1 MVFVHGILLVCS
13 LLIVARLMELQ
24 VIDKNEYYAM
34 AQDQHF
40 GGVRLAA
47 RRGEIFA
54 LNSKTEETT
63 ILATNTTL
71 DLLYVDP
78 VNIDPAKIPGDSHSL
93 VAETL
98 ADILLTPTYHA
109 LCSKGDPA
117 CPREFSN
124 FLGSPYSAA
133 FDPLLLVRELQTGAL
148 LEPLPPEMPIPTTED
163 LDIPDI
169 TEVRRLFARDIE
181 RRIEEQ
187 RVTFVPLK
195 YSATKD
201 EIAKVGELNLPGIYI
216 NEDQKLIFGDPEE
229 VNQQKLSTIGRTL
242 APIIGVDSSSIEY
255 SLRTRPLRYVP
266 ILRKLPPDLSLQIK
280 QMKLNSMK
288 QTNQRRQNAASRADL
303 ETILDPFR
311 SIAIIPEHWRY
322 YPDGT
327 IGSHVVGFMNVNQ
340 EAQYGVERTFDSQ
353 LRGQEGLI
361 STVSDLQGGQI
372 LTSNQTI
379 IDPKDGDTMILTI
392 DPFVQKEVE
401 HILDTAV
408 KEYKA
413 ESAQA
418 IVMDPY
424 TGRVIA
430 MANAPLF
437 ERNDYATVFEKV
449 PVFVPPGEDDLI
461 VAEVYNPINNAR
473 IVKDYMST
481 VFSEEGRT
489 TFSDAAQQLLND
501 VEKMYDLKDLTRYY
515 VYEGEN
521 ARFEVFPTAVKGI
534 WLKYKNNIGVG
545 AYLNRTIQEIY
556 EPGSVMKPIT
566 MAIAID
572 QGEVEPQDIY
582 DDIGP
587 VKVDEYEIKNALL
600 SYYGKVSM
608 TDCLAMSINTCM
620 TSVSQKLGR
629 KLFHRMIERFGFSKI
644 TSIELEDELTGEL
657 KPWRTWSVS
666 DLATASFG
674 QGFSATPL
682 QVITAFSALANGGKL
697 MKPTI
702 VDSIVH
708 PDGTV
713 EKTEPHVIDQV
724 ITPQASET
732 ITAMLTTSSD
742 YGFAKAG
749 KVPGY
754 KLAGKTGT
762 SQIAGPGGRY
772 ETGTGSTV
780 NTFMGYAPPQHPKF
794 ILLVKFDR
802 PKFRE
807 NLFAEATSA
816 PVFKSIAAFL
826 FEYYGIPPDE
836 K

>member
-1 MVFVHGILLVCS
+1 MVFVHGILLVCG

-24 VIDKNEYYAM
+24 VIDKNEYYAL

-40 GGVRLAA
+40 GGVRLPAQ
-47 RRGEIFA
+47 RGQILA
-54 LNSKTEETT
+54 LNSKTDETT

-78 VNIDPAKIPGDSHSL
+78 VNIDPAKVPGDSHSV
-93 VAETL
+93 VAEKL
-98 ADILLTPTYHA
+98 ADLLLTPTYHA

-117 CPREFSN
+117 CPRELVTFI
-124 FLGSPYSAA
+124 GSPYSSA
-133 FDPLLLVRELQTGAL
+133 FDPLLLVRHLHTGAL
-148 LEPLPPEMPIPTTED
+148 LEPLPPEIPLPNAED
-163 LDIPDI
+163 LDIPDL
-169 TEVRRLFARDIE
+169 TEARRLFARDIE
-181 RRIEEQ
+181 RRIGGQ

-195 YSATKD
+195 YSATKE
-201 EIAKVGELNLPGIYI
+201 EIANIGALNIHGIYV
-216 NEDQKLIFGDPEE
+216 NEDEKLIFGDPEE
-229 VNQQKLSTIGRTL
+229 INQGKIGFIARTL
-242 APIIGVDSSSIEY
+242 APVISVDSDTVEY
-255 SLRTRPLRYVP
+255 SLRSRPLRYVP
-266 ILRKLPPDLSLQIK
+266 IMRKLSPDLSLQVK
-280 QMKLNSMK
+280 QMKLTSIKETNARK
-288 QTNQRRQNAASRADL
+288 QAAIDNAAA
-303 ETILDPFR
+303 EKILDPLR

-327 IGSHVVGFMNVNQ
+327 IASHVVGFMNTNQ
-340 EAQYGVERTFDSQ
+340 EAQYGVERTFDGQ

-372 LTSNQTI
+372 LTSDQTI
-379 IDPKDGDTMILTI
+379 IDPKDGDTMVLTI

-401 HILDTAV
+401 KILDTAV
-408 KEYKA
+408 KNYKA

-418 IVMDPY
+418 IVMDPH

-437 ERNDYATVFEKV
+437 ERNDYADVYEKV
-449 PVFVPPGEDDLI
+449 PLFIPSGEEDLI
-461 VAEVYNPINNAR
+461 VAEIYNPINNSR
-473 IVKDYMST
+473 IVKDFRKT
-481 VFSEEGRT
+481 IFSPEGRA
-489 TFSDAAQQLLND
+489 TFSDTAQELLNE
-501 VEKMYDLKDLTRYY
+501 VEKMYDLQDLARYY

-556 EPGSVMKPIT
+556 EPGSVMKAIT

-572 QGEVEPQDIY
+572 QGEVEAQDIY

-600 SYYGKVSM
+600 NYYGKVSM
-608 TDCLAMSINTCM
+608 TDCLAFSINTCM

-644 TSIELEDELTGEL
+644 TGVELEDELTGEV
-657 KPWRTWSVS
+657 KPWRVWSAS
-666 DLATASFG
+666 DLATAAFG
-674 QGFSATPL
+674 HGFSATPL
-682 QVITAFSALANGGKL
+682 QVITGFAALANGGKL

-702 VDSIVH
+702 VDRIVH
-708 PDGTV
+708 PDGSV
-713 EKTEPHVIDQV
+713 ETIEPRVIDQV
-724 ITPQASET
+724 ITPEASET
-732 ITAMLTTSSD
+732 ITSMLTASSN

-749 KVPGY
+749 KVKGY
-754 KLAGKTGT
+754 QLAGKTGT

-802 PKFRE
+802 PKFRQ
-807 NLFAEATSA
+807 NLFAESTSA
-816 PVFKSIAAFL
+816 PVFKEIATFL
-826 FEYYGIPPDE
+826 FGYYGIPPDE